1 MGLTKKYI
9 RWPLIAIIV
18 IVVIGLFHTA
28 GSLDLQEVVKV
39 YDADTIEIRDGT
51 KIRLIGVD
59 APEVESPYRQAESY
73 GVESKSY
80 LTKMLLGKKVRIVV
94 GEQPYDKYGR
104 TLAFIYLDDTLING
118 RIIKDGWARAYR
130 YYDFPFKELFI
141 TYEKQARAK
150 GLGMWEE

>member
-1 MGLTKKYI
+1 MTKKHI

-18 IVVIGLFHTA
+18 IVLSGLFHSVK
-28 GSLDLQEVVKV
+28 SLDLQEVVKV

-73 GVESKSY
+73 GIESKSY
-80 LTKMLLGKKVRIVV
+80 LTNMLLGGKVKIVV

-104 TLAFIYLDDTLING
+104 TLAFVYLGDALING

-130 YYDFPFKELFI
+130 CFDYPYKELFI

-150 GLGMWEE
+150 GLGMWKE